1 MSSAK
6 EHYER
11 LLAPLYAWMLG
22 GSAAAL
28 ERQREFVRAQGLGG
42 GGRAL
47 DLGAGFGATAL
58 ALAESGLCV
67 TAVDASDELCA
78 ELERSRGASS
88 IRVVRADLVEFAAND
103 VERYELVL
111 CVGDTLTHLESFE
124 RVLALADAL
133 AERVAVGGRLV
144 LGFRDLAGPA
154 PEGAARFFHVRSDDT
169 RTLTC
174 FLDYRD
180 EHVLVHDIVHERG
193 TEGWTMRVG
202 VYPKLRLATERV
214 LAELERRH
222 FELERRNVARGMTT
236 LVLRRR

>member
-1 MSSAK
+1 MSSAR
-6 EHYER
+6 EHYEQ

-22 GSAAAL
+22 GRDAAL
-28 ERQREFVRAQGLGG
+28 ERQREFVRALGLGA

-58 ALAESGLCV
+58 ALAECGLRV
-67 TAVDASDELCA
+67 TAVDASEALCA
-78 ELERSRGASS
+78 ELERSRGAHP
-88 IRVVRADLVEFAAND
+88 IRVVRADLVEFATRDAD
-103 VERYELVL
+103 RYELVL

-124 RVLALADAL
+124 RVSVLADAL
-133 AERVAVGGRLV
+133 AERVADGGRLV
-144 LGFRDLAGPA
+144 LGFRDLSGPA

-180 EHVLVHDIVHERG
+180 DHVLVHDIVHERG
-193 TEGWTMRVG
+193 HAGWSMRVG

-214 LAELERRH
+214 LAEFERRRFGLERR
-222 FELERRNVARGMTT
+222 EVARGMTT